1 MSDKKIFVFLPD
13 GVGLRNFAYS
23 DFYKL
28 GRNRGFDIVY
38 WNSTDFP
45 LKDMGFK
52 EIPMDHSKIH
62 PLTYIY
68 KNARKHIELKLSAKK
83 TRDKIYDTYHFGF
96 SYKDWRSMLKS
107 LAAKFL
113 IATHTSKNGLRRI
126 INRVNRFEKSTAH
139 YQQSYEILK
148 REKPDL
154 LFLTNQRQVNA
165 VATLLAAKDLGI
177 PTATFIFSWDNLPKA
192 TMTVEA
198 DYYIVW
204 SGLMKSQLLFYYPE
218 IREEQVFITGTPQF
232 EPHTEKERILPR
244 EMFFSEYGL
253 DPARKYICFSGDDM
267 TTSPNDQQYLADTAE
282 AIQKLNTKGGN
293 FGLIFRRS
301 PADFSNRYD
310 EAIKKYADVIAVINP
325 KWKEI
330 GQTWNTILPS
340 VEDLNLQMNTIA
352 HTEMVINVG
361 SSMVFDYVA
370 LGKPCA
376 YINYDVEHSVQKGY
390 TVQSIY
396 NFVHFRSMP
405 SKEAVVWLNDPKK
418 IADDI
423 TEALS
428 GKTNVIEQAQRWF
441 EIINLHPIDNASV
454 RIHDAFEKIM
464 TKSTIT

>member
-1 MSDKKIFVFLPD
+1 MSDKKVYVFLPD

-23 DFYKL
+23 EFYKL
-28 GRNRGFDIVY
+28 GSDRGFNIVY
-38 WNSTDFP
+38 WNNTAFP
-45 LKDMGFK
+45 LKEMGFK
-52 EIPMDHSKIH
+52 EEVMNHSKIH

-68 KNARKHIELKLSAKK
+68 KNARKHIELKLSTKK
-83 TRDKIYDTYHFGF
+83 TNDKIYNTYHFGF
-96 SYKDWRSMLKS
+96 SYKDWKSTLKS

-126 INRVNRFEKSTAH
+126 ISRVNRLEKTTQH
-139 YQQSYEILK
+139 YRESYEILK

-165 VATLLAAKDLGI
+165 IATLLAAKDLGI

-204 SGLMKSQLLFYYPE
+204 SELMKNQLLFYYPE
-218 IREEQVFITGTPQF
+218 IRENQVFITGTPQF

-244 EMFFSEYGL
+244 EVFFTQYGL
-253 DPARKYICFSGDDM
+253 DPEKKYICYSGDDV
-267 TTSPNDQQYLADTAE
+267 TTSPNDAQYLSDTAQ
-282 AIQKLNTKGGN
+282 AIRKLNTEGAN

-301 PADFSNRYD
+301 PADFSSRYD
-310 EAIKKYADVIAVINP
+310 QVIKKYADIIAVINP

-330 GQTWNTILPS
+330 GHTWNTILPS

-370 LGKPCA
+370 FGKPCA
-376 YINYDVEHSVQKGY
+376 YINYDVAHSVQKGY

-405 SKEAVVWLNDPKK
+405 SKEAVIWLNDPQK
-418 IADDI
+418 IPEDI
-423 TEALS
+423 ILALS
-428 GKTNVIEQAQRWF
+428 GKTNTIEQAQRWF
-441 EIINLHPIDNASV
+441 ETINLHPIHDASV
-454 RIHDAFEKIM
+454 RIHAAFEKIM
-464 TKSTIT
+464 TKSITT